1 MSHARQTCIN
11 FLGTTWS
18 KMLGFIS
25 DQETHESQAWN
36 VFAREARFSG
46 QGCRERRTLK
56 LTWPGKPAFCGQGY
70 RESLAVAMFAKLYQS
85 VFCRQARPKAQ
96 KACPGFA
103 RLARFLARLLMK
115 GQLCLNYQGWGSFL
129 ESAVNLPGPLSIHFY
144 FLFLSLFFADYTV
157 ITDMVLG
164 QCFHRIIRF

>member
-1 MSHARQTCIN
+1 MQGKTCIN

-25 DQETHESQAWN
+25 DQETQESQAWN

-56 LTWPGKPAFCGQGY
+56 LTWPGKPAFC
-70 RESLAVAMFAKLYQS
+70 AKLYQS

-96 KACPGFA
+96 KACPAFA

-115 GQLCLNYQGWGSFL
+115 GQLCLNYQCWGSFL